1 MRADAVGPTARQ
13 LRVKPVAQ
21 PASSFRSACS
31 PLPTGTKGGKRHTHF
46 IKSQLYGQQMSQ
58 LYVST
63 MFHKEA
69 RVTLESL
76 KEFLF
81 AARNQPNVGP
91 ADGYPRCVPTLN
103 SRKEK
108 EEVKDVLQIVSPLV
122 ASLFWSNNQP
132 CCHAKRQLA
141 MLRMDV

>member
-1 MRADAVGPTARQ
+1 MNVRTLFRR
-13 LRVKPVAQ
+13 LTMEQ
-21 PASSFRSACS
+21 PRWLNSELFSSLWS
-31 PLPTGTKGGKRHTHF
+31 GK
-46 IKSQLYGQQMSQ
+46 Q
-58 LYVST
+58 
-63 MFHKEA
+63 
-69 RVTLESL
+69 
-76 KEFLF
+76 FLF